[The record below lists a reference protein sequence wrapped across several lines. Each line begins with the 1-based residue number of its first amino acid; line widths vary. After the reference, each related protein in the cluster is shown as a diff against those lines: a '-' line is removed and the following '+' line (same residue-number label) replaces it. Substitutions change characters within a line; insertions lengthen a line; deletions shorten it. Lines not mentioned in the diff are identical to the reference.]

1 MKKNVLTSVTVSL
14 AAAAMISGT
23 AMAAEYKVGIIQ
35 FVDDASLNQIEQNIE
50 KELTAKSEEG
60 GDTYVFDGY
69 VYNGQAD
76 STTLNQITTQLL
88 DDGVDV
94 IVPIATPAAQIVQA
108 ATEDN
113 QIPVVFS
120 AVSDPVGAGL
130 AESMDAPG
138 ANITGTSDALNTNA
152 ILDLMFVA
160 NPDIKKVGLLYS
172 QSEDSSKKPIEDAKA
187 YLDEKGIEYV
197 EKTGTNN
204 TEVTQAADALI
215 AAGVD
220 AVFTPTDNTVM
231 TAELAIYEKFIDAG
245 IPHYCGADS
254 FALNGAFCGYG
265 VDYAKLGVETA
276 DIVIEVLQGADP
288 ATTPIKTFDNG
299 IATVNTETAEALG
312 IDYSGF
318 AELCTGVVE
327 TVTAEEF
334 ESTVSSSSR
343 EGMQSV
349 ASMLAED
356 WVAMRGWAERP
367 SYKIPAAEAHLLL
380 RPYLSLKGV
389 CYGFIIIVFCHRE
402 RPGAWLHLC
411 AGGTGSVS
419 ELFHFEYCRPV
430 NGRLLYVR
438 VCSRCSGGDHGT
450 SDPGAVC
457 SDGSRRVLW
466 LHYGVFT
473 DEAWCRIN
481 PCGNHC

>member
-76 STTLNQITTQLL
+76 STTLNQITTQLI

-276 DIVIEVLQGADP
+276 DMVIEVLQGADP
-288 ATTPIKTFDNG
+288 ATTLIKTFDNG

-334 ESTVSSSSR
+334 E
-343 EGMQSV
+343 
-349 ASMLAED
+349 
-356 WVAMRGWAERP
+356 
-367 SYKIPAAEAHLLL
+367 
-380 RPYLSLKGV
+380 
-389 CYGFIIIVFCHRE
+389 
-402 RPGAWLHLC
+402 
-411 AGGTGSVS
+411 
-419 ELFHFEYCRPV
+419 
-430 NGRLLYVR
+430 
-438 VCSRCSGGDHGT
+438 
-450 SDPGAVC
+450 
-457 SDGSRRVLW
+457 
-466 LHYGVFT
+466 
-473 DEAWCRIN
+473 
-481 PCGNHC
+481 

>member
-113 QIPVVFS
+113 QIPVIFS
-120 AVSDPVGAGL
+120 AVSDLVGAGL

-276 DIVIEVLQGADP
+276 DMVIEVLQGADP

-334 ESTVSSSSR
+334 
-343 EGMQSV
+343 
-349 ASMLAED
+349 
-356 WVAMRGWAERP
+356 
-367 SYKIPAAEAHLLL
+367 K
-380 RPYLSLKGV
+380 
-389 CYGFIIIVFCHRE
+389 
-402 RPGAWLHLC
+402 
-411 AGGTGSVS
+411 
-419 ELFHFEYCRPV
+419 
-430 NGRLLYVR
+430 
-438 VCSRCSGGDHGT
+438 
-450 SDPGAVC
+450 
-457 SDGSRRVLW
+457 
-466 LHYGVFT
+466 
-473 DEAWCRIN
+473 
-481 PCGNHC
+481 

>member
-130 AESMDAPG
+130 AADVNAPG
-138 ANITGTSDALNTNA
+138 SNITGTSDAIDTAA
-152 ILDLMFVA
+152 IFDLMLAA
-160 NPDIKKVGLLYS
+160 NPDTAKVGLLYDKS
-172 QSEDSSKKPIEDAKA
+172 QASSLGAIEDAKA
-187 YLDEKGIEYV
+187 YCDEKGIAYV
-197 EKTGTNN
+197 EKTGT
-204 TEVTQAADALI
+204 TSAEVQAAADALV
-215 AAGVD
+215 AEGVD
-220 AVFTPTDNTVM
+220 AVFTPQDNTVM
-231 TAELAIYEKFIDAG
+231 TAELSIFEKFIDAG
-245 IPHYCGADS
+245 IPHYTGADS

-265 VDYAKLGVETA
+265 VNYEELGTKTA
-276 DIVIEVLQGADP
+276 DMAVDILVNGADP
-288 ATTPIKTFDNG
+288 AATPIETLERG
-299 IATVNTETAEALG
+299 IVTVNTETAEALG
-312 IDYSGF
+312 LDYSMF
-318 AELCTGVVE
+318 KDMCSEVVE

-334 ESTVSSSSR
+334 E
-343 EGMQSV
+343 
-349 ASMLAED
+349 
-356 WVAMRGWAERP
+356 
-367 SYKIPAAEAHLLL
+367 
-380 RPYLSLKGV
+380 
-389 CYGFIIIVFCHRE
+389 
-402 RPGAWLHLC
+402 
-411 AGGTGSVS
+411 
-419 ELFHFEYCRPV
+419 
-430 NGRLLYVR
+430 
-438 VCSRCSGGDHGT
+438 
-450 SDPGAVC
+450 
-457 SDGSRRVLW
+457 
-466 LHYGVFT
+466 
-473 DEAWCRIN
+473 
-481 PCGNHC
+481 